1 MDSFGNY
8 TTTTSTGAP
17 DVAPHRDYKFLIVPL
32 VVVFLILLLSALVYL
47 MARRK
52 RRLDRLRH
60 SLMVLYEFDSNEH
73 EWESLN
79 SSDNPNYTQI
89 NNTAV

>member
-8 TTTTSTGAP
+8 TSTTTTGAP
-17 DVAPHRDYKFLIVPL
+17 DVAPHRDYKFLIVP
-32 VVVFLILLLSALVYL
+32 LVYL

>member
-1 MDSFGNY
+1 
-8 TTTTSTGAP
+8 
-17 DVAPHRDYKFLIVPL
+17 
-32 VVVFLILLLSALVYL
+32 

-79 SSDNPNYTQI
+79 NSDNPNYTQI

>member
-1 MDSFGNY
+1 MDFFGNS
-8 TTTTSTGAP
+8 TTTTTTESPEP
-17 DVAPHRDYKFLIVPL
+17 DQHRDYKFLIVPL
-32 VVVFLILLLSALVYL
+32 VVVFVILVLSALVYL

-52 RRLDRLRH
+52 RRLDVLRH
-60 SLMVLYEFDSNEH
+60 SLMVLYEFDSNEQ

-79 SSDNPNYTQI
+79 SYDNPNYTEI